1 MGSTA
6 DHDGEGR
13 PVNLPLDAGRQEEGA
28 DAYGP
33 PHTFHIPVMGTG
45 FMIDAPLRVAR
56 YGISSVIS
64 LVDDVLIE
72 QMRRY
77 HCQQAGEPYA
87 EITNA
92 DPDPR
97 AHRITAY
104 LNLLDRLVGR
114 QVEALQASPFE
125 PGSEIT
131 RYFGLLPEG
140 PLRCAYQEMQTTADP
155 AERLRRQNELRALAT
170 PGRID
175 VNIMSKGDRDA
186 YCNGEKLPA
195 MYSDASAALRGFAQ
209 STVRSAIVFSA
220 GFNPRLYGYTAEF
233 DDFLP
238 DDRGELKKQIVLKVS
253 DYHSAAVQGK
263 YLAKRGLW
271 VSEYRIESGLNC
283 GGHTFATQGLLM
295 GPILA
300 EFQEKKKDLTAELHA
315 AYAKTLQK
323 RGRPV
328 PAAPL
333 AVRITVQGGIGT
345 ADEDAMLRRQYGAD
359 GTGWATPFLL
369 VPEVTC
375 VDDAHLEM
383 LCRAGDDDVY
393 LSDSSPFGLPIWNLR
408 KSASEEARR
417 RRIAEN
423 RPGSACGKG
432 YVQLFNKE
440 FTNTPICTASR
451 QYQRLKLDQ
460 IDGKTMTDQ
469 DRAEARE
476 RVLVKSCICHDLA
489 GGATLKYRIDPAA
502 TPAIC
507 CGPNIVNF
515 SRIATLEE
523 MVGHIYGRMSL
534 LSRPDRPHMFL
545 RELALYIDF
554 LRAEIEKHRRG
565 DDSGLPAS
573 VNPKY
578 FHEFKN
584 NMVAGIGHYRA
595 FARQLA
601 ENARTRFLDGL
612 ANLCA
617 ELDAVPLP
625 ALA

>member
-1 MGSTA
+1 
-6 DHDGEGR
+6 
-13 PVNLPLDAGRQEEGA
+13 
-28 DAYGP
+28 
-33 PHTFHIPVMGTG
+33 
-45 FMIDAPLRVAR
+45 
-56 YGISSVIS
+56 
-64 LVDDVLIE
+64 
-72 QMRRY
+72 
-77 HCQQAGEPYA
+77 
-87 EITNA
+87 
-92 DPDPR
+92 
-97 AHRITAY
+97 
-104 LNLLDRLVGR
+104 
-114 QVEALQASPFE
+114 
-125 PGSEIT
+125 
-131 RYFGLLPEG
+131 
-140 PLRCAYQEMQTTADP
+140 
-155 AERLRRQNELRALAT
+155 LRRQTELRALAT

-186 YCNGEKLPA
+186 YRNGEKLPA
-195 MYSDASAALRGFAQ
+195 MYSDASAALRGYAN
-209 STVRSAIVFSA
+209 SSLRSAIVFSA

-238 DDRGELKKQIVLKVS
+238 DEHGEFKKQLILKVS

-300 EFQEKKKDLTAELHA
+300 EFQEKKQELAAELHA
-315 AYAKTLQK
+315 VYVKALQK
-323 RGRPV
+323 RALPA

-333 AVRITVQGGIGT
+333 TVRTTVQGGIGT
-345 ADEDAMLRRQYGAD
+345 ADEDAMLRQQYGAD

-383 LCRAGDDDVY
+383 LCKAGEDDVY

-440 FTNTPICTASR
+440 FTANPICTASR

-460 IDGKTMTDQ
+460 IDGETMTDQ
-469 DRAEARE
+469 QRAESRQ

-489 GGATLKYRIDPAA
+489 GGATLKYGIDPAA

-515 SRIATLEE
+515 SRIASLEE
-523 MVGHIYGRMSL
+523 MVGHIYGRTSL
-534 LSRPDRPHMFL
+534 LSTANRPHMFL

-554 LRAEIEKHRRG
+554 LRAEIEKHCRG
-565 DDSGLPAS
+565 GDSNVPSS

-578 FHEFKN
+578 FHEFKEN
-584 NMVAGIGHYRA
+584 LMAGIGHYRA

-601 ENARTRFLDGL
+601 ENVRTGFLDGL
-612 ANLCA
+612 ASLCG
-617 ELDAVPLP
+617 ELDTVRLPPLGT
-625 ALA
+625 A